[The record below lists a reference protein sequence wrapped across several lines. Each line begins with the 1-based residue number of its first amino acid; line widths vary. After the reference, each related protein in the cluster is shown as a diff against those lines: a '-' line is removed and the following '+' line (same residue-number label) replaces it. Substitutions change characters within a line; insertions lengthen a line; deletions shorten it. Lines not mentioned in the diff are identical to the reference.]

1 MHVQELQ
8 DPKKVSAIWV
18 ENMNSL
24 VNKMDKTKSSM
35 IDIKPKDAI
44 KQDIYIYISQVNSM
58 EIKKYGIQTLPGL
71 KTHIN

>member
-44 KQDIYIYISQVNSM
+44 KQDIYIYQPGEQHGDQKTRNTDFAW
-58 EIKKYGIQTLPGL
+58 IKDTY
-71 KTHIN
+71 

>member
-44 KQDIYIYISQVNSM
+44 KQDIYISQVNSM
-58 EIKKYGIQTLPGL
+58 EIKKHGIQTLPGL